1 MVCKAIDCCV
11 KQRYGMGLTVKQN
24 EFVAEIAEGASQTS
38 AYRSA
43 YNTQNM
49 SQKTIWEEASRL
61 RSHPKVAARII
72 ELEAEKEARRRMQ
85 ALSQEDRVLQELEKI
100 AFGDGP
106 ASGRLKALELL
117 GKHVGLFKPKEVP
130 VVERSVEDISN
141 QLKRRL
147 EDLFD

>member
-1 MVCKAIDCCV
+1 MK
-11 KQRYGMGLTVKQN
+11 
-24 EFVAEIAEGASQTS
+24 FVEEIGKGGSQS
-38 AYRSA
+38 NAYRKA
-43 YNTQNM
+43 YDT
-49 SQKTIWEEASRL
+49 SQMAPKTIWEEASRL
-61 RSHPKVAARII
+61 RRHPKVAARIK

-85 ALSQEDRVLQELEKI
+85 ALSREDRVLQELEKI

>member
-1 MVCKAIDCCV
+1 MLTA
-11 KQRYGMGLTVKQN
+11 KQMK
-24 EFVAEIAEGASQTS
+24 FVAEVSEGGSQS
-38 AYRSA
+38 NAYRKA
-43 YNTQNM
+43 YDT
-49 SQKTIWEEASRL
+49 SQMAPKTIWEEASRL
-61 RSHPKVAARII
+61 RRHPKVAARIE

-85 ALSQEDRVLQELEKI
+85 ALSREDRVLQELEKI

-141 QLKRRL
+141 QLQRRL
-147 EDLFD
+147 EDLLG

>member
-1 MVCKAIDCCV
+1 MS
-11 KQRYGMGLTVKQN
+11 LTVKQN
-24 EFVAEIAEGASQTS
+24 EFVIEIAGGASQAL

-61 RSHPKVAARII
+61 RRHPKVAARIM

-85 ALSQEDRVLQELEKI
+85 TLSREDRVLQELEKI

-130 VVERSVEDISN
+130 VVERSAEDISN
-141 QLKRRL
+141 QLRRRL
-147 EDLFD
+147 EDLSD